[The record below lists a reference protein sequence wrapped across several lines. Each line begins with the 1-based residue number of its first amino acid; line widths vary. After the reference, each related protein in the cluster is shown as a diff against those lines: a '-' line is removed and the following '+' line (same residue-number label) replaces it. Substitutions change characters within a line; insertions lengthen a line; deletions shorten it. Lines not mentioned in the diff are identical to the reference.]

1 MIVHPRKDDYG
12 NSVRIERPHSPSSK
26 DGWNNP
32 ESHVTTTPDH
42 DGVPKELNGVP
53 FKKYPTPDT
62 WKDVEGQGKFS
73 EPSPM
78 VTKNGKKKA
87 VGVAVLE
94 KHSDGTHRVWVVHPT
109 NQFGGYHATLPKG
122 TLEHGLNMHENA
134 LKEVHEE
141 SGLKA
146 KLTGHLGD
154 TERTT
159 SVARYYTG
167 ERTGGHPSDMGWESQ
182 AVSLVPVKHLHKVL
196 THPSDEPIVKEL
208 QKRYK

>member
-1 MIVHPRKDDYG
+1 MNIHPKKDDYG
-12 NSVRIERPHSPSSK
+12 SRVRIDSPHTPTST
-26 DGWNNP
+26 
-32 ESHVTTTPDH
+32 ESWSEPDTHATTTPDH
-42 DGVPKELNGVP
+42 DGVPKELNGIP
-53 FKKYPTPDT
+53 FQKHPSPDS
-62 WKDVEGQGKFS
+62 WKGVHGQGKFD
-73 EPSPM
+73 EPQMMTPR
-78 VTKNGKKKA
+78 NGKKQA
-87 VGVAVLE
+87 VGVAIIE
-94 KHSDGTHRVWVVHPT
+94 KHHDGSHRVWVVHPT

-122 TLEHGLNMHENA
+122 TVEHGLNMHENA

-141 SGLKA
+141 TGLKA

-196 THPSDEPIVKEL
+196 THPSDAPIVKEL

>member
-1 MIVHPRKDDYG
+1 MNIHPKKDDYG
-12 NSVRIERPHSPSSK
+12 SRVRIDSPHTPTST
-26 DGWNNP
+26 
-32 ESHVTTTPDH
+32 ESWSEPDTHATTTPNNE
-42 DGVPKELNGVP
+42 GVPKELNGTP
-53 FKKYPTPDT
+53 FEKHPTPDS
-62 WKDVEGQGKFS
+62 WKGVHGQGNFP
-73 EPSPM
+73 EPSIMTPR
-78 VTKNGKKKA
+78 NGKKQA
-87 VGVAVLE
+87 VGVAMIE
-94 KHSDGTHRVWVVHPT
+94 KDHDGTHRVWVVHPT

-122 TLEHGLNMHENA
+122 TVEHGLNMHENA

-141 SGLKA
+141 TGLKA

-182 AVSLVPVKHLHKVL
+182 AVSLVPIKNLHKVL
-196 THPSDEPIVKEL
+196 THPSDAPIVKEL